1 MPKTYEPIATNTL
14 GSATANV
21 TFSSISS
28 AYTDLVIIIANNTGA
43 TTSSFTFN
51 SDSSALYSRT
61 VVRGDGSTSASSFR
75 QSGLSNL
82 PVDGSV
88 SGPFQNA
95 IIHINNYSNATTFK
109 TVLIRSNNAGAGLD
123 QAVGLYRS
131 TSAISTINF
140 NNGSNFG
147 IGTTFTLYGIKA
159 A

>member
-1 MPKTYEPIATNTL
+1 MPKTYEPIATTTL
-14 GSATANV
+14 GSAQANV
-21 TFSSISS
+21 TFSSITS
-28 AYTDLVIIIANNTGA
+28 AYTDLVIVIAPNTGA

-61 VVRGDGSTSASSFR
+61 VVRGDGSTASSFR
-75 QSGLSNL
+75 QTGLSNL

-88 SGPFQNA
+88 SGSFQNA
-95 IIHINNYSNATTFK
+95 IIQINNYSNASIFK
-109 TVLIRSNNAGAGLD
+109 TVIIRSNNAGSGLD

-147 IGTTFTLYGIKA
+147 IGTVFTLYGIKA